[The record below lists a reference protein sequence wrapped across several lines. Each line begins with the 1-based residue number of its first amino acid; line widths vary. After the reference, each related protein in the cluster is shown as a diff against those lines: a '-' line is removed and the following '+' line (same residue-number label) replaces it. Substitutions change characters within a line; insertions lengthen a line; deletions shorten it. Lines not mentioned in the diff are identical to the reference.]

1 MGIGYPFSNFD
12 HCFPC
17 TYNDVCKSAYSTT
30 QFTELRKKNIIDNNK
45 DPVRSNLHHGSS
57 QTQAHPSCTLN
68 PPETTAR
75 KDSRRTERDRN
86 LPRRL
91 LYLPQRL
98 MQNPRG
104 RKTSCNMML
113 IRGRCVF
120 TNLCAV
126 IRLGLPHGVMRR
138 ERSVLQQCT
147 YRYDWQRMS
156 L

>member
-1 MGIGYPFSNFD
+1 LGTHFRI
-12 HCFPC
+12 
-17 TYNDVCKSAYSTT
+17 STIASPVHT
-30 QFTELRKKNIIDNNK
+30 TMYARVRTLQHSSPNCGKNIIDNNK

-147 YRYDWQRMS
+147 YRCDWQRMS